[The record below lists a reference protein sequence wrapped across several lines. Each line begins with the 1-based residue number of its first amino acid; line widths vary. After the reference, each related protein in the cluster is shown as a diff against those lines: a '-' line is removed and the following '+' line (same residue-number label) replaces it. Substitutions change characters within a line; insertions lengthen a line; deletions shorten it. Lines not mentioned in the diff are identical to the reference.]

1 MNSRSGPGRLI
12 LVRHGE
18 SVGNRDQRFTISPA
32 ATLTD
37 LGRRQARE
45 AAARIA
51 RLFKPEHVVA
61 SPYARAR
68 ETGEIIALEL
78 GLKIDFEEGLREQSF
93 GQLAG
98 HSYDVLSDDPTYDP
112 SRAWLYRPPS
122 GETRE
127 EVRIRIAPVFDRIV
141 AAYGERE
148 LVVVSHGGVMQAL
161 WAHLTGRWEDAHLPP
176 NTGIVTLDHA
186 GGRYS
191 KPRVI
196 SD

>member
-1 MNSRSGPGRLI
+1 MTSRSGPGRLI
-12 LVRHGE
+12 LVRHGQSE
-18 SVGNRDQRFTISPA
+18 GNRDQRFTRSPA
-32 ATLTD
+32 AALTD

-61 SPYARAR
+61 SPYTRAR
-68 ETGEIIALEL
+68 DTGEIIAREL
-78 GLKIDFEEGLREQSF
+78 GLEISFEEGLHEQSY

-98 HSYDVLSDDPTYDP
+98 HAYDVLSNDPTYDP
-112 SRAWLYRPPS
+112 SRAWLYRPPG
-122 GETRE
+122 GESRE

-176 NTGIVTLDHA
+176 NTGIVILEHS

-191 KPRVI
+191 DPRII